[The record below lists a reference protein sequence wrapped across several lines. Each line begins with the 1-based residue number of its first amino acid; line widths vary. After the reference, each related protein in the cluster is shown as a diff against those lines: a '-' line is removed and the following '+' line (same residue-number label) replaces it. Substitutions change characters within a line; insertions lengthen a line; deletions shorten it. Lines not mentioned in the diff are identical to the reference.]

1 MVSQLVSK
9 VGLHCVSIA
18 VLKLFLKMVLHLVS
32 STVVQCFEKVGTG
45 KCLYGIYRHH
55 KLLTLLDHTDVVI
68 LCVAAGVGLEVGAVS
83 VDIVDIVVDIAVDI
97 VVDIVNI
104 VVDIV
109 DDIRSYL
116 RAYMSLLSRATLSP
130 STRLAMVRSCTS
142 CRIMVDTSCSCMV
155 TS

>member
-1 MVSQLVSK
+1 M
-9 VGLHCVSIA
+9 
-18 VLKLFLKMVLHLVS
+18 
-32 STVVQCFEKVGTG
+32 
-45 KCLYGIYRHH
+45 
-55 KLLTLLDHTDVVI
+55 LDHTDMVI
-68 LCVAAGVGLEVGAVS
+68 FCVAAGVGLEVGAAG
-83 VDIVDIVVDIAVDI
+83 VD
-97 VVDIVNI
+97 I

-130 STRLAMVRSCTS
+130 STRLAVVRSCTS